1 MFPMNTASRRGGSVM
16 GTGMNRSAPVPTFSP
31 ANSDVSMESNRRD
44 QQQTQYSPNAGYKP
58 PAIAPSFMGGG
69 MNMPMGGTGVPGGMR
84 FNQGFPPNFA
94 NMQGGGGEMRAQM
107 PMQGGGY
114 NQTPMQAQMPMMG
127 GLGPSPN
134 MNMGYGDY
142 KQHMESNLPM
152 QKDQI
157 QTNANRISQGIR
169 ANTPRSLEFMGQPI
183 NMNMPQ
189 QRAEINRDV
198 RY

>member
-69 MNMPMGGTGVPGGMR
+69 MNMPMGGTGVPGGMK

-94 NMQGGGGEMRAQM
+94 GMQGNGGEMRAQM
-107 PMQGGGY
+107 PMQGG
-114 NQTPMQAQMPMMG
+114 NTPMQAQMPMG

-169 ANTPRSLEFMGQPI
+169 APGRNLEFMGM
-183 NMNMPQ
+183 NVNMPQ